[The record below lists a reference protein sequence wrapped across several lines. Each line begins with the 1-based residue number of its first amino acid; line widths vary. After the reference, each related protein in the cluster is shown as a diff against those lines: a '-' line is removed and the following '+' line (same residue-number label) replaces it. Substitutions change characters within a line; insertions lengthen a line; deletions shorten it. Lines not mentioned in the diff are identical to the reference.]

1 MPAIERGPGCRQWL
15 VYGVAVRSRWADI
28 PFERVSKATL
38 SHCVFH
44 SNNSDNSRALVDVL
58 TITYVP
64 RPLLKSISTR
74 QNYTKFSKTIPILSF
89 SSEKSAWLNL

>member
-1 MPAIERGPGCRQWL
+1 M
-15 VYGVAVRSRWADI
+15 AVRSRWEDI

-74 QNYTKFSKTIPILSF
+74 QNYTKFSKTIPILFIRKVGVVEPLSRKR
-89 SSEKSAWLNL
+89 EEDIQLALTVWT